1 MLGMDSIGFS
11 DHAPLPFPTSWA
23 MKEDGIGDYLKEV
36 VDAKIKFDKSL
47 KVYCGFEADYIKG
60 GVTPDRWRVLPGLDY
75 MIGSIHF
82 LLMPDGQLLE
92 VTGDRQNFELI
103 RNQNNLEDKELML
116 LYFQANA
123 DMLDDANVDVL
134 GHLDKMKINI
144 PNFNEIL
151 ASDKDVQKALDSVLH
166 LCDRE
171 DVVIEVNTR
180 GQYKSNSKETYPGP
194 YILNRILEEELN
206 ICISSD
212 AHGVK
217 ESRMLFDETKEML
230 KSTGH
235 KYNFTFDGY
244 DWVPEEL

>member
-1 MLGMDSIGFS
+1 MDSIGFS

-23 MKEDGIGDYLKEV
+23 MKEEGIGDYLKEV

-47 KVYCGFEADYIKG
+47 KVYCGFEADFIKG

-123 DMLDDANVDVL
+123 DMLEDANVDVL

-151 ASDKDVQKALDSVLH
+151 ASDKDVQKVLDSVLH

-171 DVVIEVNTR
+171 DVVHRSEHPRSVQVELEGKLSRAIHLESNFRR
-180 GQYKSNSKETYPGP
+180 GTEHFASVPT
-194 YILNRILEEELN
+194 LMALMNRECCLMRRRR
-206 ICISSD
+206 C
-212 AHGVK
+212 
-217 ESRMLFDETKEML
+217 
-230 KSTGH
+230 
-235 KYNFTFDGY
+235 
-244 DWVPEEL
+244 

>member
-1 MLGMDSIGFS
+1 
-11 DHAPLPFPTSWA
+11 
-23 MKEDGIGDYLKEV
+23 
-36 VDAKIKFDKSL
+36 
-47 KVYCGFEADYIKG
+47 
-60 GVTPDRWRVLPGLDY
+60 
-75 MIGSIHF
+75 
-82 LLMPDGQLLE
+82 MPDVQLLE

-123 DMLDDANVDVL
+123 DMLEDANVDVL

-151 ASDKDVQKALDSVLH
+151 ASDKDVQKVLDSVLH

-180 GQYKSNSKETYPGP
+180 GQYKSNSKESYPGP
-194 YILNRILEEELN
+194 FILNRILEEELN

-212 AHGVK
+212 AHGIN

-230 KSTGH
+230 KATGH
-235 KYNFTFDGY
+235 KYIFTFDGY
-244 DWVPEEL
+244 DWVPEKL